1 MTIKDLYI
9 FIANKTAQ
17 DILRHDAHD
26 NHKIML
32 AVKYISTKLN
42 LSSRIVEN
50 WADVNFIAR
59 DHRVSFYNLMRELG
73 HNVKLSELN
82 SLKLTKKRV
91 L

>member
-9 FIANKTAQ
+9 FIANKIHHV
-17 DILRHDAHD
+17 DLRHNTHD

-82 SLKLTKKRV
+82 SLKPTKKRV

>member
-1 MTIKDLYI
+1 MTIKDLFL
-9 FIANKTAQ
+9 FIADKTNKTTN
-17 DILRHDAHD
+17 AHD

-32 AVKYISTKLN
+32 AVKYISAKLN

-50 WADVNFIAR
+50 WADANFIAR
-59 DHRVSFYNLMRELG
+59 DHRVSFYKLMSELG

-82 SLKLTKKRV
+82 SLKPTKKRV

>member
-9 FIANKTAQ
+9 FIANKTAK
-17 DILRHDAHD
+17 DVLRHDTHD
-26 NHKIML
+26 SHKIML
-32 AVKYISTKLN
+32 AVKYISVKLN

-82 SLKLTKKRV
+82 KMQ
-91 L
+91 

>member
-17 DILRHDAHD
+17 DILRYDAHD

-32 AVKYISTKLN
+32 AVKYISVKLN

-50 WADVNFIAR
+50 WADVNFITR
-59 DHRVSFYNLMRELG
+59 DHRVSFYNIMRELG

-82 SLKLTKKRV
+82 SLKPTKKRV